1 MSYDEMS
8 PLFCTVLHS
17 LMKALARWFLS
28 SVWGTSEN
36 KGTKKAWREQDQLNV
51 HRFLL
56 DYHKQKDLV
65 EQCTEHPEIP
75 PPVDFEEDIDGPDV
89 KAELPAHIAK
99 EAMERCIHLPTDP
112 RLSLNIQ
119 L

>member
-1 MSYDEMS
+1 MTRYV
-8 PLFCTVLHS
+8 PCT
-17 LMKALARWFLS
+17 ALKC
-28 SVWGTSEN
+28 SVVIIS
-36 KGTKKAWREQDQLNV
+36 V
-51 HRFLL
+51 
-56 DYHKQKDLV
+56 
-65 EQCTEHPEIP
+65 IP

-99 EAMERCIHLPTDP
+99 EAMERCIHLPTDH